1 MPGEDFHLSVD
12 VRLQAHGLPVHRGT
26 VNAVHAR
33 TRLMSWPSRARQAP
47 GPRPQASALEKGA
60 GPFSIPEAPLQFLPK

>member
-47 GPRPQASALEKGA
+47 GPRPQASAWGILSA
-60 GPFSIPEAPLQFLPK
+60 TRSPQLDRHLA